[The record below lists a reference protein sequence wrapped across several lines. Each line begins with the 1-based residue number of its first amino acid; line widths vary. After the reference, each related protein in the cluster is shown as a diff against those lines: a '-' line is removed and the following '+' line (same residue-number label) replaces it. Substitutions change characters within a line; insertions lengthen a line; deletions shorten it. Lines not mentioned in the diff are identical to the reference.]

1 MDKELKMKLN
11 KEQKNL
17 LIDEFEKLNDVSQEE
32 VFEMIQSWN
41 DNKHFKKLWGVKT
54 SEQWLLG

>member
-1 MDKELKMKLN
+1 MKLN

-54 SEQWLLG
+54 SEQWLSG